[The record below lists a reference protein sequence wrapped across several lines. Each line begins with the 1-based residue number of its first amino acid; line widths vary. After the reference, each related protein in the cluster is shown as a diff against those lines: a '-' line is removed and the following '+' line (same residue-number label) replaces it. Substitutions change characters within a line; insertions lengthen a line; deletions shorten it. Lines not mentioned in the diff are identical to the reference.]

1 MLRSRYGAAVGPLEV
16 VAIEF
21 QGDRFS
27 GEILASLT
35 AATESGALRIVDLTF
50 VSKDASGAMASYE
63 LAELDEDAAAQFD
76 LVDMTLGLLSVTD
89 LERIGAVLAPGSSAA
104 LIVVEHQ
111 WAAELERAVVGAN
124 ARLVAHKRIPC
135 DVARAALADAGVQDV
150 QLGGPT
156 ACLDDS

>member
-1 MLRSRYGAAVGPLEV
+1 VGGGCYGAAVGPLEV

-21 QGDRFS
+21 QGDRFN
-27 GEILASLT
+27 GEIMASLT
-35 AATESGALRIVDLTF
+35 AAIESGALRIIDLTF
-50 VSKDASGAMASYE
+50 VTKDASGAMASYE
-63 LAELDEDAAAQFD
+63 LAELDEDATAQFD

-111 WAAELERAVVGAN
+111 WAAGLERAVLGTN
-124 ARLVAHKRIPC
+124 ARLVAHKRVPC
-135 DVARAALADAGVQDV
+135 DVARAALSAAGVQEV
-150 QLGGPT
+150 HLGGPA

>member
-1 MLRSRYGAAVGPLEV
+1 MGGSWYGAAVGPLEV
-16 VAIEF
+16 VAIQFE
-21 QGDRFS
+21 GERFN
-27 GEILASLT
+27 GEIMASLT
-35 AATESGALRIVDLTF
+35 AAIESGALRIVDLTF

-111 WAAELERAVVGAN
+111 WAAELERAVVCTN

-135 DVARAALADAGVQDV
+135 DVARTALSDAGVQEV
-150 QLGGPT
+150 HLGGPT